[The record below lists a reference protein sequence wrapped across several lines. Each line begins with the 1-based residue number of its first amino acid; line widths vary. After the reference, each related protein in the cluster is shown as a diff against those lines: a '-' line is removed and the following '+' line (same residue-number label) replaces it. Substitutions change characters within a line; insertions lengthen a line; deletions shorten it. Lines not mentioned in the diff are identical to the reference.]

1 VLPDTPT
8 LKEVGLQ
15 DFEVTTWYAM
25 WVPKGTPKEVTD
37 KLYQEVAK
45 ILQMPDIKA
54 LWDTQGA
61 TAGGQPPAE
70 FGKFLRGEVERWG
83 KVVKDANIKIDN

>member
-1 VLPDTPT
+1 M
-8 LKEVGLQ
+8 E
-15 DFEVTTWYAM
+15 DFEVVSWYAM

-37 KLYQEVAK
+37 RLYAEVVK

-61 TAGGQPPAE
+61 VAPATSPADFAKYQRTE
-70 FGKFLRGEVERWG
+70 IERWG
-83 KVVKDANIKIDN
+83 KVVRDAKIKIDN